1 MKLKNIKNRRFLE
14 PSRRLEG
21 IELIDLAIYIKK
33 SKTLIITDTHIGYE
47 ESLNKQGVLI
57 PKFHFKDTIQRLEK
71 IFSKVRPEIVI
82 INGDVKDEFGTI
94 SETEWRNTLQ
104 LLDFLLKYCK
114 EVVLIKGNH
123 DKIIGPIAKKRNVK
137 VVDEFLIDDILI
149 LHGDKIPDELLRC
162 KTIIIGHEHPAV
174 GLKEGTRKEVFKCF
188 LVGKWEGKTLIVQPS
203 FNLVV
208 EGTDVLKEDLLS
220 PFLTNIDNF
229 RCYVVGDK
237 LYDFG
242 KIKKLK

>member
-1 MKLKNIKNRRFLE
+1 MKKLE
-14 PSRRLEG
+14 
-21 IELIDLAIYIKK
+21 IIDLGIYIPEFKA
-33 SKTLIITDTHIGYE
+33 LIIADTHIGYE

-71 IFSKVRPEIVI
+71 IFLKVKPEIAV

-94 SETEWRNTLQ
+94 SETEWRNTLK
-104 LLDFLLKYCK
+104 LIDFLLERCK

-137 VVDEFLIDDILI
+137 VVEQFLIDDILI
-149 LHGDKIPDELLRC
+149 LHGNEIPDKLPKC

-174 GLKEGTRKEVFKCF
+174 GLREGTRKEVFKCY
-188 LVGKWEGKTLIVQPS
+188 LIGKWKNKELVAQPS
-203 FNLVV
+203 FNLIT
-208 EGTDVLKEDLLS
+208 EGTDVLKEKLLS

-229 RCYVVGDK
+229 KCLVVGDK
-237 LYDFG
+237 IYDFG